1 MEFQIY
7 SYKERESL
15 MSIIKDQ
22 KLPFK
27 TKIEGIFPQRSV
39 NQNAY
44 GHKLFS
50 IYAEK
55 TGREML
61 DVKEEMQKK
70 YLLVEDFIEDGN
82 IRYIVRSTAGLNT
95 MEWEQ
100 FLEKVRRDAMLEH
113 DIYLPMPDEIF
124 LDEDN
129 LELKLKII

>member
-1 MEFQIY
+1 
-7 SYKERESL
+7 
-15 MSIIKDQ
+15 
-22 KLPFK
+22 
-27 TKIEGIFPQRSV
+27 
-39 NQNAY
+39 
-44 GHKLFS
+44 
-50 IYAEK
+50 
-55 TGREML
+55 ML

-113 DIYLPMPDEIF
+113 DIYLPMPDEMF